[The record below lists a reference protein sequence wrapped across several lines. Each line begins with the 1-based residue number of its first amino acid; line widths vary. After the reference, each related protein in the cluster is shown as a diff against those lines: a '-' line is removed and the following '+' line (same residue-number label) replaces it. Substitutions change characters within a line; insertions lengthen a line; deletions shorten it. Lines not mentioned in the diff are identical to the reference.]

1 MCSVSCK
8 TAATAAAVEDDA
20 SGNDD
25 AGSELFMTE
34 ERKSCRQGLCC
45 MFPTRL
51 KRKVL
56 FWYIS
61 STWQD
66 AAAKTVQESP
76 KPLRIQRQQAKPQ
89 TWSCATAATNLQQK

>member
-8 TAATAAAVEDDA
+8 AAAAAAAVEDDA
-20 SGNDD
+20 AVHDD
-25 AGSELFMTE
+25 AGSELFMTD

-45 MFPTRL
+45 MFPTKL

-56 FWYIS
+56 FWGIS

-66 AAAKTVQESP
+66 AAPKTVQESP
-76 KPLRIQRQQAKPQ
+76 KPLRK
-89 TWSCATAATNLQQK
+89 